1 MINRGNWKLVKA
13 YLKYR
18 QEVGQLSERTLEA
31 DDSRLRHVLEWADER
46 PFLDAMTIRPTLPDY
61 LKSARKDKPGEQL
74 SPAYTRKI
82 ILAAQQFGEW
92 LGAYQNGYKTS
103 LARWLDTLKAP
114 RSPQKEN
121 QQHEFVTLEEI
132 QQIAAAPAD
141 TLWEQRI
148 KAAAVFLFLS
158 GMRVGAFATLPIK
171 AFDFKQLAVKQ
182 WPSLGVKTKNSKAAT
197 TYLLPIPDLLA
208 IVEDW
213 DNKVRSILPPEAYWF
228 AHLDSQTGEIIPE
241 FQPVGKHRHSRVR
254 KDLKNWL
261 AAAGLVNHSPHKF
274 RHGFAVYGL
283 KQAQDMQ
290 ALKAVSMNMMHA
302 NISITDGI
310 YARLTEQ
317 NVKEQIANLGA
328 SHQPQ
333 TNELAELFSQLVNH
347 PQFAV
352 IQTLLEQRKK

>member
-18 QEVGQLSERTLEA
+18 VEMGQLSEKTLEA
-31 DDSRLRHVLEWADER
+31 DDSRLRHILEWADER
-46 PFLDAMTIRPTLPDY
+46 PFLKVMSIRPSLPDY
-61 LKSARKDKPGEQL
+61 LKTARKDKPGEQL
-74 SPAYTRKI
+74 SPAYTKKI
-82 ILAAQQFGEW
+82 ILAAQQFGQW
-92 LGAYQNGYKTS
+92 LVTHESGYKNS
-103 LARWLDTLKAP
+103 LALWLDTLKAP
-114 RSPQKEN
+114 RIAQSEDG
-121 QQHEFVTLEEI
+121 QHEFVTLEEI

-141 TLWEQRI
+141 TLWAQRI

-158 GMRVGAFATLPIK
+158 GIRVGAFATLPIK
-171 AFDFKQLAVKQ
+171 AIDLKQMAVKQ

-197 TYLLPIPDLLA
+197 TYLLPLPDLLA
-208 IVEDW
+208 VVEDW
-213 DNKVRSILPPEAYWF
+213 DNKVRSILPPDAYWF
-228 AHLDSQTGEIIPE
+228 AHLDSKTGEIIPD
-241 FQPVGKHRHSRVR
+241 FQPVGKNRPSRVR

-261 AAAGLVNHSPHKF
+261 AAAGLPNHSPHKF

-310 YARLTEQ
+310 YARLTQQ
-317 NVKEQIANLGA
+317 NVKEQIANLGV

-333 TNELAELFSQLVNH
+333 TSELAELLSRLANH
-347 PQFAV
+347 PDLA
-352 IQTLLEQRKK
+352 LLLNALQQRKS

>member
-18 QEVGQLSERTLEA
+18 QEVGQLNERTLEA
-31 DDSRLRHVLEWADER
+31 DDTRLRHVLEWADER
-46 PFLDAMTIRPTLPDY
+46 PFLNAMSIRPTLPDY

-74 SPAYTRKI
+74 SSAYTKKI
-82 ILAAQQFGEW
+82 ILAAQQFGQW
-92 LGAYQNGYKTS
+92 LAIHESGYKTS

-114 RSPQKEN
+114 HRPQSEN
-121 QQHEFVTLEEI
+121 QQHEFVSLEEI

-148 KAAAVFLFLS
+148 KAAAVFMYLS
-158 GMRVGAFATLPIK
+158 GVRVGAFATLPIK
-171 AFDFKQLAVKQ
+171 AIDLKQMAVKQ
-182 WPSLGVKTKNSKAAT
+182 WPSLGVKTKNNKSAN
-197 TYLLPIPDLLA
+197 TYLLPLPDLLA
-208 IVEDW
+208 VVADW
-213 DNKVRSILPPEAYWF
+213 DKKVRSILPPEAYWF
-228 AHLDSQTGEIIPE
+228 AHLDSKTGEIIPE

-261 AAAGLVNHSPHKF
+261 AAAGLPNHSPHKF

-283 KQAQDMQ
+283 QQAQDMQ

-310 YARLTEQ
+310 YARLTQQ

-328 SHQPQ
+328 SNQPNKSPQ
-333 TNELAELFSQLVNH
+333 DEIISLLENH
-347 PQFAV
+347 PKL
-352 IQTLLEQRKK
+352 IKLLNLLEQIKD